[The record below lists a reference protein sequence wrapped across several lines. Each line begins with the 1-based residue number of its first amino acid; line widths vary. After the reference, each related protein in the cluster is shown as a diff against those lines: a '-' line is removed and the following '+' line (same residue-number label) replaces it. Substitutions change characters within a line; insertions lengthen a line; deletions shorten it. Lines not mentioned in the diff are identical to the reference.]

1 MAFLFDTDKQHVNGE
16 QKMVLAV
23 PLDISVNFT
32 GQKFFSLKSRKS
44 WKIHKFLMHYFVSP
58 KDYWRQ
64 VETWHNYS
72 YIVGQ

>member
-1 MAFLFDTDKQHVNGE
+1 MAFLFNTDKQHVNGE

-44 WKIHKFLMHYFVSP
+44 
-58 KDYWRQ
+58 
-64 VETWHNYS
+64 
-72 YIVGQ
+72 